1 MKNILKF
8 FNKKEKLPKV
18 SKMLLDV
25 ASEYI
30 AMGEDIEDKQQYL
43 NGAVSAWNIA
53 CLRGNARESAIKKY
67 RKQYRRMN
75 PSHTKRDI
83 KEALQNIQLLI
94 DRKDKFYPDVS
105 IQITHATIETINN
118 KDHVTVASVK
128 IGK

>member
-1 MKNILKF
+1 MFKLF
-8 FNKKEKLPKV
+8 QKKEKLPKV

-53 CLRGNARESAIKKY
+53 CLRGEERKAGLKKY

-75 PSHTKRDI
+75 PSHTKRDVN
-83 KEALQNIQLLI
+83 EALENIQLLI
-94 DRKDKFYPDVS
+94 DRKDKLYPDVYV
-105 IQITHATIETINN
+105 QIAHATIETINH
-118 KDHVTVASVK
+118 KDHVTVASVNFRNN
-128 IGK
+128 

>member
-8 FNKKEKLPKV
+8 LKKKEKLPKV

-53 CLRGNARESAIKKY
+53 CLRGNARE
-67 RKQYRRMN
+67 
-75 PSHTKRDI
+75 T
-83 KEALQNIQLLI
+83 AL
-94 DRKDKFYPDVS
+94 KS
-105 IQITHATIETINN
+105 IENN
-118 KDHVTVASVK
+118 